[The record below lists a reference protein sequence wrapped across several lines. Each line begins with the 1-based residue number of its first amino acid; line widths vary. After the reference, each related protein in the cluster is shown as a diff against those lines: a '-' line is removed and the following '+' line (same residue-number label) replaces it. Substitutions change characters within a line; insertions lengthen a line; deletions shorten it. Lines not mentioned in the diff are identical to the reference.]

1 MPAEQVID
9 ELVAGADP
17 GIVASA
23 GPRYFGFV
31 TGGALPAAL
40 AADWLAAAWDQNA
53 HMWVG
58 SPAASIVEEVV
69 EDWVLSLL
77 GLPMDA
83 SVGLV
88 TGCQMANVTCLAVA
102 RDSVLKQAGWDVA
115 SQGLIGAPPLT
126 VIAGAEAHATIFSA
140 LRLLG
145 LGRDC
150 AHLVAADDQGRM
162 DPEALA
168 RELARRRP
176 GDRLRAGRATSTA
189 APSTRW
195 SRSSTCASS
204 PARGCTST
212 APSACGRPPRRQ
224 YRHLVRGV
232 ERADSWATD
241 GHKWLNVPYDCGLAI
256 VKDRAA
262 HRRAM
267 SLTAAYLVA
276 GEQRDN
282 YDLTPEASRR
292 ARGFPLYA
300 ALRSLGRRGLAEL
313 IERNC
318 AQARRFAELPR
329 AGGAEIL
336 NDVVLNQ
343 VLVAAPPERGR
354 AHPGRR
360 HVLGRRHGLARPRGD
375 PHLVLELGDDRRR
388 RGAICAGDP
397 RRAQGL
403 VARTASIEEGEQFGR
418 TETVED
424 RAPISVGTGPS
435 RTPSRGRAG
444 ASARRGHSMSQDD
457 DE

>member
-1 MPAEQVID
+1 M
-9 ELVAGADP
+9 
-17 GIVASA
+17 ASA

-40 AADWLAAAWDQNA
+40 AADWLAATWDQNA

-102 RDSVLKQAGWDVA
+102 RDTVLKQAGWDVA

-150 AHLVAADDQGRM
+150 AHLVAVDDQGAM
-162 DPEALA
+162 DPDALA
-168 RELARRRP
+168 RA
-176 GDRLRAGRATSTA
+176 LREAGPAIVCAQAGNVNSGAFDPLEPIEYLCEQSGAWLHVDGAFGLWA
-189 APSTRW
+189 A
-195 SRSSTCASS
+195 AS
-204 PARGCTST
+204 PE
-212 APSACGRPPRRQ
+212 

-256 VKDRAA
+256 VADRAA

-267 SLTAAYLVA
+267 SL
-276 GEQRDN
+276 
-282 YDLTPEASRR
+282 SRR
-292 ARGFPLYA
+292 LPRRGRAARQLRPHARGLAPRPRLPALRGAALARPPRPGRADRTQLRAGA
-300 ALRSLGRRGLAEL
+300 ALRRDPRAT
-313 IERNC
+313 
-318 AQARRFAELPR
+318 AARRSSTTSCSTR
-329 AGGAEIL
+329 SSS
-336 NDVVLNQ
+336 
-343 VLVAAPPERGR
+343 
-354 AHPGRR
+354 
-360 HVLGRRHGLARPRGD
+360 
-375 PHLVLELGDDRRR
+375 RRR
-388 RGAICAGDP
+388 PSA
-397 RRAQGL
+397 
-403 VARTASIEEGEQFGR
+403 VARIQADGTCWVGGTVWHGR
-418 TETVED
+418 EAIRISCSSWATTDADVE
-424 RAPISVGTGPS
+424 R
-435 RTPSRGRAG
+435 
-444 ASARRGHSMSQDD
+444 SARAILAAL
-457 DE
+457 